1 MQSSLVFLG
10 WLGAIGSLLL
20 SVIAFFLKLLI
31 QDFRQLKNQ
40 LQVLRESVIRI
51 EQEQSWIKALLES
64 SRKKIGLAQLNF
76 GYPTH
81 SRP

>member
-1 MQSSLVFLG
+1 M
-10 WLGAIGSLLL
+10 SLLL

-51 EQEQSWIKALLES
+51 EQEQSWIKTLLES
-64 SRKKIGLAQLNF
+64 SRKKMDLLSSILDIRLILI
-76 GYPTH
+76 H
-81 SRP
+81 E